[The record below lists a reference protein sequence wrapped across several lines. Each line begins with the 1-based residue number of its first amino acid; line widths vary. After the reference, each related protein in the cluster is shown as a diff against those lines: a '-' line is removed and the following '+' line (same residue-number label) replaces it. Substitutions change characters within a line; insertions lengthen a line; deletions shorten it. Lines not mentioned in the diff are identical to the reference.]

1 MQARYDLFNKLCR
14 LKSEME
20 VLIKNV
26 VSYKNSKGFN
36 PKMNQLVSE
45 FDIALKQV
53 PKTIAF
59 RQDQKPIALQ
69 EFLTNFQK
77 KVNHRKE
84 NLLNRYI
91 REIEQ
96 IKAQFNKISKQSTA
110 KSIEFIE
117 DTQHYEQRFKRQLNI
132 RKNMNKES
140 IESLKKHQKERV
152 NSKEIE
158 EQYNQIRIE
167 EENRIIQRRK
177 NELETLQ
184 LQIDHLKQ
192 ELNEALVS
200 DNDNLIEKRK
210 ESNIQKIE
218 ILKNQENDEIELIK
232 KQINDAQSNI
242 QSVTDRI
249 SSLKQSQLD
258 MKNNFQSIINQINSQ
273 SKTKTDLRINQI
285 KEEIKTIE
293 SQISSLQNKM
303 QSPIVPLNKESF
315 DLELKKELNEREEKL
330 KNGEKKKR
338 IEWEE
343 QILSKINQHHSIL
356 KEIYQIESQT
366 EILNEKVEAE
376 NKNRTENLRKENQ
389 KEIDEINDE
398 LLKMRKNYLNLAK
411 SQNKGELIHLQT
423 ELTDINLKMYQIEKE
438 KNDFESNKSF
448 QKLKNK
454 EDLKDEFVDDE
465 FYSIFE
471 SFTQKEINNNNKIQ
485 LIIEKLNGQLNELQ
499 QASNDYID
507 SFNQLLIEKVE
518 QNCFEL
524 NAAIEL
530 KEKEIYLNQITQDNE
545 ELFKVENESNNLF
558 LSVDSLFNIIDEFD
572 LRIDEN
578 EEVDRTEKDRLKKLL
593 TELKEKQKIGL
604 NKLHSIVNEL
614 NLQRND
620 FSLSLNDEFKSE
632 IIEKV
637 KNEDETILNLQMK
650 KIDLLKKA
658 ENEINEVKQNCSK
671 ENEDDLNVLSFLK
684 RKELEDYYSSIIAIV
699 KENNQIKEDLMK
711 QKIKMAKREMM
722 NEEKEEEVIYWLKKE
737 IFDLEKQIREIESS
751 QSHHMSRKAPL
762 PPLKDV

>member
-210 ESNIQKIE
+210 ETNIQKIE

-242 QSVTDRI
+242 QSVTERI

-258 MKNNFQSIINQINSQ
+258 MNNNFQSIINQISSQ

-330 KNGEKKKR
+330 KNEEKKKR

-438 KNDFESNKSF
+438 KNDFESSKSF

-499 QASNDYID
+499 QASNDYTD

-524 NAAIEL
+524 KAAIEL

-558 LSVDSLFNIIDEFD
+558 LSVGSLFNIIDEFD
-572 LRIDEN
+572 LKIDEN

-614 NLQRND
+614 NQQRND

-632 IIEKV
+632 IFERV

>member
-218 ILKNQENDEIELIK
+218 ILKNQKNDEIELIK
-232 KQINDAQSNI
+232 KQINDTQSNI

-258 MKNNFQSIINQINSQ
+258 MKNNFQSIINQISSQ

-285 KEEIKTIE
+285 KEEIKIIE

-330 KNGEKKKR
+330 KNEEKKKR

-524 NAAIEL
+524 KVAIEL

-572 LRIDEN
+572 LKIDEN

-614 NLQRND
+614 NQQRND

-684 RKELEDYYSSIIAIV
+684 RKELEDYYSSIIEIV

>member
-218 ILKNQENDEIELIK
+218 ILKNQKNDEIELIK
-232 KQINDAQSNI
+232 KQINDTQSNI

-258 MKNNFQSIINQINSQ
+258 MKNNFQSIINQISSQ

-285 KEEIKTIE
+285 KEEIKIIE

-330 KNGEKKKR
+330 KNEEKKKR

-376 NKNRTENLRKENQ
+376 NKNRTENSRKENQ

-524 NAAIEL
+524 KVAIEL

-572 LRIDEN
+572 LKIDEN

-614 NLQRND
+614 NQQRND

-684 RKELEDYYSSIIAIV
+684 RKELEDYYSSIIEIV